1 MSEPASDSETPA
13 DPSVGAEGAQDV
25 PEAPVD
31 AEWVDDVELV
41 PEDAVVPDV
50 PDVEEAELAEP
61 TSVED
66 LLGDLERVTTERD
79 SYLSLAQS
87 TRAELENY
95 KKRVMKQ
102 QADHLAQ
109 ASAGLVEHLL
119 PVLDA
124 LDAGVGHGDESLV
137 PVRAQLL
144 GVLEKEGLVKL
155 DTEGAPFDPTEHEAV
170 ATEPGEGEAVVAE
183 AFRAGYRW
191 QGRLLRPAMVRVRH

>member
-50 PDVEEAELAEP
+50 PDVEN
-61 TSVED
+61 